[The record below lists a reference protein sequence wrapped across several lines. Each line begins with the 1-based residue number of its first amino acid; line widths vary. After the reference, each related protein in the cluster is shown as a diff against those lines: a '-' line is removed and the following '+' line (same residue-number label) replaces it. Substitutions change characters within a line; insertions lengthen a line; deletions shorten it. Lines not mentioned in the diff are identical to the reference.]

1 MPTFSFCR
9 KHHFMYTIWM
19 SFKSFFIKKAL
30 QFKGVGK
37 DQAEAMAKQLDE
49 HPELASALKS
59 LEANPEVKALFE
71 KIQKEVEEKKKQG
84 MADSYATMSVMTKH
98 QAEIAKYRDEL
109 APLAQLMQKR

>member
-1 MPTFSFCR
+1 
-9 KHHFMYTIWM
+9 MYTEKM

-59 LEANPEVKALFE
+59 LEANPNVKALFE

-84 MADSYATMSVMTKH
+84 MADNYATMSVMTKY
-98 QAEIAKYRDEL
+98 QSEIAKYREEL
-109 APLAQLMQKR
+109 APLMQLMQK